1 MEEKNKP
8 FQENIIISNTETQ
21 KDKNNGELNDIKN
34 NNPTNKA
41 DNIDSE
47 SKMSEN
53 GKIPAKINSV
63 PNEMR
68 CFLCEDYCEDPV
80 QIVCCNEV
88 FCKKH
93 ITEEIIRKFACPKC
107 NKKSTLN
114 DIIENKKLAE
124 DIQWFKQLLK
134 ENI

>member
-1 MEEKNKP
+1 MKERNKL
-8 FQENIIISNTETQ
+8 FQENSNISNSEVK
-21 KDKNNGELNDIKN
+21 KDKNNTELNDTKN
-34 NNPTNKA
+34 NNSANTIENA
-41 DNIDSE
+41 ESE
-47 SKMSEN
+47 IKMEDKGN
-53 GKIPAKINSV
+53 TAEKINSV